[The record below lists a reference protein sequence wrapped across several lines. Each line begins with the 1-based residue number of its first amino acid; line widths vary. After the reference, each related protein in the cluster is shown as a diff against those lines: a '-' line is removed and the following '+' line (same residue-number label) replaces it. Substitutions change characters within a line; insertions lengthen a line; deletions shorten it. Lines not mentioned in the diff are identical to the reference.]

1 MSSETSRDS
10 DLDHPAA
17 GRAAVPGAHGRAPQ
31 SRPGRRAAGG
41 SADTIWT
48 RPVRGE
54 PGPAGELSREQIAA
68 AATALADVEG
78 MSAVTM
84 RAVGAALGGSAA
96 GLYRYVRGRGELL
109 ALMVDATLAELSYPA
124 PDGDW
129 GRQLLEVA
137 RAQLALN
144 RAHPWLVAA
153 SLEVGATGPNALRH
167 FDRCLAI
174 LDGVQVPGT
183 AKMET
188 LAMLTGVVSLFARPV
203 PEQASD
209 PSLYFAALDPVA
221 HPHLTAVLADPPGA
235 PAADPEDL
243 FDRVIRSVLRGLLA
257 PDRQ

>member
-1 MSSETSRDS
+1 MSSETSRDGE
-10 DLDHPAA
+10 LDHS
-17 GRAAVPGAHGRAPQ
+17 AVGTGAHGRAPR

-54 PGPAGELSREQIAA
+54 RGPAGELSREEIAA
-68 AATALADVEG
+68 AATALADFEG

-153 SLEVGATGPNALRH
+153 SLEVGITGPNTLRH

-188 LAMLTGVVSLFARPV
+188 LAMLTGVVNLFARPV
-203 PEQASD
+203 PEHASD

-221 HPHLTAVLADPPGA
+221 HPHLNAVLAEPPGG
-235 PAADPEDL
+235 PTADPEDL
-243 FDRVIRSVLRGLLA
+243 FDRVIRSVLRGLLT